1 MPEDD
6 RSILDAAEFLATY
19 REGVLFADGT
29 PTPRRFVSDPAT
41 GRLLIPIPPAIAD
54 AGEHILQVPEEG
66 DDAMA
71 LMVSIEPIDPDA
83 VPACDRYLAYHG
95 PADDARWIACD
106 IDAAKWGGVVLDG
119 PVLQRPNPLAEA
131 EPRLCKQANADQD
144 RLIAALRRHRQLDV
158 PAPVCVGVDDGGM
171 HVRARFGVV
180 RVRFPHIT
188 TDERDA
194 ARAIDDFLN
203 ERAA

>member
-1 MPEDD
+1 MPDDD

-41 GRLLIPIPPAIAD
+41 GRLLIPVPPGVPE

-71 LMVSIEPIDPDA
+71 LMVSIQLIDPDT

-95 PADDARWIACD
+95 PAGDAAWIACD

-119 PVLQRPNPLAEA
+119 PVLQRPNPLADAEA
-131 EPRLCKQANADQD
+131 RLCRHANADQS
-144 RLIAALRRHRQLDV
+144 RLVAALQRHRHLDV
-158 PAPVCVGVDDGGM
+158 TAPVCVGVDDGGM

-180 RVRFPHIT
+180 RVRFPHVT
-188 TDERDA
+188 TDEQEA
-194 ARAIDDFLN
+194 ARAIDEFLN